1 LTLKIGNT
9 VICNNFTEKFRDW
22 NQQRYAA
29 APIQDKLGFR
39 APSESF
45 EIGLERCSEPRTLSE
60 KRVLNVLRLRKR
72 RSGEILRLEQV
83 KQSQKE

>member
-29 APIQDKLGFR
+29 APIQDKPGFR
-39 APSESF
+39 APSEFF
-45 EIGLERCSEPRTLSE
+45 ETELERCSKPRTLSD
-60 KRVLNVLRLRKR
+60 KRVSNVLQLRTR
-72 RSGEILRLEQV
+72 RSGAILRLKRV
-83 KQSQKE
+83 KLGKK